1 VPDVAE
7 SDQPDNSGG
16 CMLALYPPP
25 DIAAS
30 LAVPD
35 GLPPEEIHLTVA
47 YAGNAADVDRKALKA
62 VARQLALRPPVE
74 ASISGHARFTGGKT
88 DVIVALAD
96 GAALEGLRRDAMDA
110 LSALGIDV
118 PRDHGY
124 TPHMTRQYI
133 DSGDPDPV
141 GRLDS
146 QPLNFAGIS
155 VVHGKK
161 RTDYPFKD
169 PLPAQA
175 TEAYAAGWALS
186 GGPLTETVKAGCD
199 AAVAHALQH
208 RHDPRI
214 LEVTLDLGKLTGTWA
229 EVYRRREELTARH
242 VKVIAVAWRA
252 LTRHLD
258 VRDVITV
265 YRRHLMMGES
275 AGPSKQQKEA
285 SATTLLLWL
294 RSILADPEY
303 QDLAD
308 TITMAMAEAIAEG
321 KTALLAVAADQAA
334 AHGFDWNKAFSA
346 MLAAVTDEET
356 GAAASSV
363 TQQII
368 TAVAADAGR
377 VLANLEA
384 SGASDA
390 EIEKALE
397 AAIEAGDGGAAL
409 AVDTAV
415 SGFMGDGALAL
426 AAAEGILLN
435 WMTAGDGRVCPAC
448 QDNEDNGPYDPAA
461 FPALPDHP
469 RCRCCSS
476 PAEPLPIS
484 AFADFLVPTG

>member
-1 VPDVAE
+1 MPDLAE
-7 SDQPDNSGG
+7 ADQPDNSGG

-35 GLPPEEIHLTVA
+35 GLPPEEIHLTIV
-47 YAGNAADVDRKALKA
+47 YAGNAADVDRKTLKA
-62 VARQLALRPPVE
+62 VTRQLARRPPVE

-96 GAALEGLRRDAMDA
+96 GSAVEDLRRDAMDA
-110 LSALGIDV
+110 LTALGIDI

-124 TPHMTRQYI
+124 LAHLSMRYADP
-133 DSGDPDPV
+133 GDPDPV

-146 QPLNFAGIS
+146 RPLAFAGIS

-169 PLPAQA
+169 PLPAAA

-186 GGPLTETVKAGCD
+186 GGPMTETVKAGCA
-199 AAVAHALQH
+199 AAVAHALEH

-229 EVYRRREELTARH
+229 EVYRRREDLTAKH
-242 VKVIAVAWRA
+242 VAKITAAWRK
-252 LTRHLD
+252 LTGHLD
-258 VRDVITV
+258 AGDVITA
-265 YRRHLMMGES
+265 YRRYLFMGES
-275 AGPSKQQKEA
+275 DGPTKQQKEA
-285 SATTLLLWL
+285 ATVTLLLWL
-294 RSILADPEY
+294 RDILADPGY
-303 QDLAD
+303 QDLANA
-308 TITMAMAEAIAEG
+308 ITVAMAEAIAEG
-321 KTALLAVAADQAA
+321 KTAMLTVAADQAGQL
-334 AHGFDWNKAFSA
+334 GFSWAKAYDA
-346 MLAAVTDEET
+346 MRAAVTDAET
-356 GAAASSV
+356 SGAANSV
-363 TQQII
+363 TQQIMA
-368 TAVAADAGR
+368 AVAADAGR

-384 SGASDA
+384 SGAADP
-390 EIEKALE
+390 EIVKALE
-397 AAIEAGDGGAAL
+397 DEIAAEDGAAAL
-409 AVDTAV
+409 AVDTAM
-415 SGFMGDGALAL
+415 SGFMGSGALDL

-435 WMTAGDGRVCPAC
+435 WMTAGDGRVCFSC

-476 PAEPLPIS
+476 PAQPLPIS
-484 AFADFLVPTG
+484 AFAAFLVPTG